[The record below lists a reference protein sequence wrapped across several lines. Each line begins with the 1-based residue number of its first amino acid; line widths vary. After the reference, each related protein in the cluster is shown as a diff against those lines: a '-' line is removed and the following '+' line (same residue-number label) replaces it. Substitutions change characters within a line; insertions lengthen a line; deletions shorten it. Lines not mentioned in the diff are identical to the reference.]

1 MECDDVGGHMRGLMI
16 EYAPANRSLELLRPL
31 TEQKIVIPGS
41 TADMMQQQKAREKQR
56 LELSYTI
63 ALLAGGCAG
72 TAVDVTL
79 FPIDTIKTRMQAP
92 CGFRAAGGFGSVYR
106 GLLGAACGSAPGAAL
121 FFSTYERVKD
131 ALMEGADEEYHPL
144 CYMAASSCGE
154 VVACWIRVPTE
165 NVKQKMQ
172 AGIYP
177 TTRAALNGIVG
188 SKGWRGFYVGYG
200 STIMREIPFS
210 FIQFPIYET
219 LKKRGAQH
227 RGRALQPFESALCGS
242 VGGGVSAAITTPFD
256 VIKTHLMI
264 GRDRQGVPYTGW
276 RSAVLRIYQS
286 GGAKMFFRGIVPRT
300 VWIAL
305 GGCVF
310 FGSYETAKLLLVEQ
324 LLPDDDQ
331 PEAPAL
337 G

>member
-1 MECDDVGGHMRGLMI
+1 
-16 EYAPANRSLELLRPL
+16 
-31 TEQKIVIPGS
+31 
-41 TADMMQQQKAREKQR
+41 MQQQKAREKQR

-131 ALMEGADEEYHPL
+131 ALMEGADEEVRTHALTSEVFTVDP
-144 CYMAASSCGE
+144 SCACL
-154 VVACWIRVPTE
+154 VRVAPVDFSQPVNFSHLSTFHTLSTF
-165 NVKQKMQ
+165 Q
-172 AGIYP
+172 
-177 TTRAALNGIVG
+177 
-188 SKGWRGFYVGYG
+188 GWRGFYVGYG

-310 FGSYETAKLLLVEQ
+310 FGCANY
-324 LLPDDDQ
+324 P
-331 PEAPAL
+331 
-337 G
+337 